1 MKTLFGRILV
11 PHAFSAPA
19 DRALRLAAE
28 LAHAARGRIVVLHVL
43 IPYPVTGLTPVEGI
57 PFVPTAGL
65 IAPARK
71 RLEERVR
78 RVLGRRADRIDVRVE
93 VGDPTTRILEVAKR
107 AGSIV
112 MATEGRTGLS
122 HLLIGSVAEKVVR
135 HSPRPVLTLRGRTRP
150 PAGRPR
156 ARRARRG

>member
-1 MKTLFGRILV
+1 MKKLFGRILV
-11 PHAFSAPA
+11 PHDFSAPA

-28 LAHAARGRIVVLHVL
+28 LARTARGRIVVLHVL
-43 IPYPVTGLTPVEGI
+43 PPYPVTGLSPVEGI

-65 IAPARK
+65 VAPARK

-78 RVLGRRADRIDVRVE
+78 RVLGRRADRIDVRVD
-93 VGDPTTRILEVAKR
+93 VGDPTTRILEAANR

-135 HSPRPVLTLRGRTRP
+135 HSSRPVLTVRGRARP
-150 PAGRPR
+150 RVRRAGR
-156 ARRARRG
+156 G